1 MSDSEIAELS
11 SPLGTLNTDTSA
23 TRSAFNNDDSG
34 IMNSTKTGFS
44 HMATRS
50 GEGAHSPS
58 QQDMDL
64 VMDIPVSLSVELGRT
79 KVPIKRLLQL
89 AQGSVI
95 ELEAMAGDPMDVY
108 VNGCLIALGEVVVTN
123 EKFGIRLTDIVTPAE
138 RMQRVRKK

>member
-1 MSDSEIAELS
+1 MSDSEIAEFS
-11 SPLGTLNTDTSA
+11 SQMSSLNTPTSA
-23 TRSAFNNDDSG
+23 SPSGLGPEAVSFSNPNHAGFTREGSSA
-34 IMNSTKTGFS
+34 
-44 HMATRS
+44 
-50 GEGAHSPS
+50 GEGAPSLS
-58 QQDMDL
+58 QQDMNL

-89 AQGSVI
+89 SQGSVI
-95 ELEAMAGDPMDVY
+95 ELEAMAGDPMEVY

>member
-1 MSDSEIAELS
+1 MSDSEIADMSNSNESLNEGSSASPQAASVLERRFASPASSGFPGGGSHLDDGTGS
-11 SPLGTLNTDTSA
+11 SP
-23 TRSAFNNDDSG
+23 
-34 IMNSTKTGFS
+34 
-44 HMATRS
+44 
-50 GEGAHSPS
+50 

-79 KVPIKRLLQL
+79 KVPIKQLLHL

-95 ELEAMAGDPMDVY
+95 ELEASAGDPMDVY

-138 RMQRVRKK
+138 RMQRLKKR